1 MIKIDFNLLQILT
14 MNSLKVKH
22 QGKSFNQLVFHLS
35 AYTHLW
41 KRAVF
46 QLHTKYK
53 LTVWKIQSLVLM
65 MKMIWKRRL
74 GCTRQCKKNSK
85 QHRFQKKSEFF
96 PWYQISGLECT
107 VQNILN
113 TFKKIKKV
121 GGILAKSASKKRKTT
136 TTETLHL
143 VTNVYEYDNFSR

>member
-1 MIKIDFNLLQILT
+1 MKKGSISVAYKVQVDC
-14 MNSLKVKH
+14 LKDSES
-22 QGKSFNQLVFHLS
+22 GSYDEND
-35 AYTHLW
+35 
-41 KRAVF
+41 
-46 QLHTKYK
+46 
-53 LTVWKIQSLVLM
+53 
-65 MKMIWKRRL
+65 MKEKVRL
-74 GCTRQCKKNSK
+74 YEAMQKNSK
-85 QHRFQKKSEFF
+85 QHRFQKKSKFF